1 MTFTVT
7 LSLGQST
14 FPKDTVSGRAAGAD
28 VVGTGAGVLVAGPGT
43 GVVFVGAGVAV
54 LVGVGVAVFVVGA
67 AVGEALRLG
76 LAEAGGGVPVGGDPV
91 AEGEGSVV
99 EEASEVLFPPVKAG
113 ITISA
118 PITKKIAAMITLT
131 GCIPAPPES
140 IA

>member
-7 LSLGQST
+7 LSLGQSI
-14 FPKDTVSGRAAGAD
+14 FPKETVNGGTAGAE
-28 VVGTGAGVLVAGPGT
+28 VVGAGGGVLAVAVGLGVGVVFT
-43 GVVFVGAGVAV
+43 GVGVVFAGAGVVFVAVGFGFSVAAGEEGSAV
-54 LVGVGVAVFVVGA
+54 PVGVA
-67 AVGEALRLG
+67 
-76 LAEAGGGVPVGGDPV
+76 
-91 AEGEGSVV
+91 EGSVV

-113 ITISA
+113 MTINA